1 MTFGERLH
9 EIRKQNGITQ
19 QELADRIGVTKGTV
33 STWERNN
40 RSPSFDMMNTLCDLF
55 AVDLGYLSGATDS
68 PQPLVTAQ
76 QLEDGALVQVEEYL
90 TEYALK
96 YSRLDQFG
104 RNAVEALIRAEF
116 ERCKV
121 QDTLCDATA
130 YKGCITIR
138 KG

>member
-40 RSPSFDMMNTLCDLF
+40 RRPSFDMMNTLCDLF

-68 PQPLVTAQ
+68 QQPLVTAQ

>member
-40 RSPSFDMMNTLCDLF
+40 RRPSFDMMNTLCDLF
-55 AVDLGYLSGATDS
+55 AVDLGYLSGASDIS
-68 PQPLVTAQ
+68 QPLVTAQ